1 MEQKDV
7 YGNVWK
13 GLRITTSITKHEV
26 NRGMTIH
33 QHYLMLPGVPVLC
46 VLHSVTN
53 GSGKVLPHYSFT
65 DDNFFKPSPAV
76 FPEGWVEIPGQG
88 QYSLGKLEAQLSS
101 KGLLRIG
108 ATSRED
114 MLHVVN
120 SDSNHR
126 SSVYV
131 NNKGICQGVEHQLSL
146 LAGETVWTQPTFLI
160 LGPLALDPEDV
171 RSLLKL
177 SFAGSAGEKET
188 SHADH

>member
-1 MEQKDV
+1 
-7 YGNVWK
+7 
-13 GLRITTSITKHEV
+13 
-26 NRGMTIH
+26 
-33 QHYLMLPGVPVLC
+33 
-46 VLHSVTN
+46 
-53 GSGKVLPHYSFT
+53 
-65 DDNFFKPSPAV
+65 
-76 FPEGWVEIPGQG
+76 
-88 QYSLGKLEAQLSS
+88 
-101 KGLLRIG
+101 
-108 ATSRED
+108 

-177 SFAGSAGEKET
+177 SFAGSAGIKET